1 MVSRVLG
8 KADIG
13 VGSTPKHHID
23 PRRGKAN
30 GGIEVRRPD
39 LEGDKSCSGA

>member
-23 PRRGKAN
+23 AQRGKVKGRGAAN
-30 GGIEVRRPD
+30 RGQEARFRRR
-39 LEGDKSCSGA
+39 